1 MAGIVNNLRNNI
13 PVKARVVIII
23 TMIMVG
29 GIAFYALSQA
39 FGGSSDPAGAGVA
52 KIETPPS
59 VEDIRKDSP
68 LDKPIFGQDSAVSKV
83 YAEDEKKSAE
93 EAEKKANTSH
103 LDGLRIRLD
112 EQAKAKEEVKRKEP
126 PPPSS
131 LQILLDKR
139 KQEQEKAV
147 QTQNAA
153 AAQQQAQVATAQNP
167 WAQFIA
173 EEKRF
178 SQDYANAYAMEF
190 DKLAASHK
198 KVAVALVESSDTT
211 TTSSTSGASTR
222 NSPALGSDS
231 YQRLMNGGST
241 TGVVAGNQAPV
252 AVDNAPASQ
261 AGTAATTEESSEVA
275 SYDYPSERLAAQ
287 TRGKASTPKNILV
300 GETFYAMLQIGVNTD
315 EISPIRAVVVENG
328 KLQNAVLVGTPARV
342 GEKAV
347 LKFERM
353 SVNGK
358 STSINAVALD
368 PDTLRTGVADGV
380 DRHTIER
387 YSKLFAA
394 SFIEGFA
401 EGLTGGQTTTN
412 TDGSSSTITDALP
425 NASDQALVG
434 LGKVGERFAPIFEKE
449 FERPPTVTVEPNKTI
464 ILMFMEDVDLN
475 RTN

>member
-23 TMIMVG
+23 TMIMVF
-29 GIAFYALSQA
+29 GIVFYSLSSF
-39 FGGSSDPAGAGVA
+39 FGGSDDSGPGVA
-52 KIETPPS
+52 KIATPPS

-68 LDKPIFGQDSAVSKV
+68 LDKPIFGEDSAVSMV
-83 YAEDEKKSAE
+83 YTEDEKKSAA
-93 EAEKKANTSH
+93 EAENKANTSH

-112 EQAKAKEEVKRKEP
+112 EEAKAKEEVKRKEP

-131 LQILLDKR
+131 LQLLLDKR

-147 QTQNAA
+147 QTKNAT
-153 AAQQQAQVATAQNP
+153 AAQQQAQVATTQNP

-178 SQDYANAYAMEF
+178 AQDYATAYGMEIE
-190 DKLAASHK
+190 KLSAAHK
-198 KVAVALVESSDTT
+198 KVAVALVEASDTRADANQ
-211 TTSSTSGASTR
+211 STGSTR
-222 NSPALGSDS
+222 NSPLLGSDG
-231 YQRLMNGGST
+231 YQRLMSGGSV
-241 TGVVAGNQAPV
+241 TGVAPATGNPAVNTNAPV
-252 AVDNAPASQ
+252 NQTLPAIDS
-261 AGTAATTEESSEVA
+261 EESSEVA

-287 TRGKASTPKNILV
+287 ARGRESAPENIVV

-328 KLQNAVLVGTPARV
+328 KLKNAVLVGTPARV

-347 LKFERM
+347 LTFERM

-358 STSINAVALD
+358 SSSINAVALD

-425 NASDQALVG
+425 KASDQALVG

-475 RTN
+475 KSN